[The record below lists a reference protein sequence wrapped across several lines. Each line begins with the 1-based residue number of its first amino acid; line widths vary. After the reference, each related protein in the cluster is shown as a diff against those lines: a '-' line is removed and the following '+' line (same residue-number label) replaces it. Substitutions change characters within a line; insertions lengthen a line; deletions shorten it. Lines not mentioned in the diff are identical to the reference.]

1 MRVLLINSNLKDD
14 ILAAPPIGLCYVAS
28 AAETAGHE
36 VKVLDLC
43 FKRRLQPELEK
54 AITGFSPQV
63 IGVSLRNLDNVN
75 MLRPV
80 SYLPSALKIVQE
92 IRALTAA
99 PLVLGGS
106 GASLDPQGVLEFL
119 QGDYIVVSEG
129 EKSFVDLLDALNRG
143 ESPAQIPG
151 VGMCR
156 QGKFQV
162 TPPQLTSF
170 PPGNPRLAK
179 WVDLTPYEKMGGS
192 YTIQTKRG
200 CRMRCIYCT
209 YNQVL
214 EGNHLRLRSP
224 SEVVDEIEEAFYQ
237 FNPEA
242 FEFVDSV
249 FNDPV
254 DHCREILEEIIRR
267 PWKTRFTTMGVS
279 PKNLDS
285 QFLQL
290 MQRAGFT
297 SFMISPESASKT
309 MLTNYQ
315 KGFDLED
322 LRRAARAINQVSF
335 PVLWYFL
342 IGGPG
347 ETTRTLQETLKFIE
361 QYLVRKE
368 GPSYNLVNIFLGV
381 RIYPGTK
388 LWEIALEEGLIHD
401 RCNPLRPLWYL
412 SRELDLDE
420 TMRQLFQ
427 AACRMPEIALGDIE
441 KYLPLSKIFGAV
453 RKVFP
458 FPKPYWQHL
467 ISVHQILVKLGVR
480 SLFQARGVPAQLRE
494 YLNLQSNRPSSAPV
508 TDNETL
514 SRHQARKARSSL
526 ASPISSL
533 PHRKSP

>member
-28 AAETAGHE
+28 AAEVAGHE
-36 VKVLDLC
+36 VRVLDLC
-43 FKRRLQPELEK
+43 FKGRLKQELEK
-54 AITGFSPQV
+54 AIIGFSPQV
-63 IGVSLRNLDNVN
+63 IGVSLRNLDNAN
-75 MLRPV
+75 MLCPV
-80 SYLPSALKIVQE
+80 SYLPSALKIVQV

-99 PLVLGGS
+99 PIVLGGS
-106 GASLDPQGVLEFL
+106 GASLDPQGVLEYL
-119 QGDYIVVSEG
+119 QGDYLIVSEG
-129 EKSFVDLLDALNRG
+129 EKSFVALLGVLSRG
-143 ESPAQIPG
+143 ESPADIPG
-151 VGMCR
+151 LCLWR
-156 QGKFQV
+156 QGKVQV

-170 PPGNPRLAK
+170 PSGNPHLAR
-179 WVDLTPYEKMGGS
+179 WVDLSPYEKMGAS
-192 YTIQTKRG
+192 YTVQTKRG

-297 SFMISPESASKT
+297 SLMISPESASET
-309 MLTNYQ
+309 MLANYQ
-315 KGFDLED
+315 KGFALDD
-322 LRRAARAINQVSF
+322 LRRAAEAINQFPF

-342 IGGPG
+342 VGGPG
-347 ETTRTLQETLKFIE
+347 ETRRTLQETLEFIGH
-361 QYLVRKE
+361 YLVRPQ
-368 GPSYNLVNIFLGV
+368 GPLRNLVNIFLGV
-381 RIYPGTK
+381 RIYPGTT
-388 LWEIALEEGLIHD
+388 LWHLALAEGLIHD
-401 RCNPLRPLWYL
+401 NSNPLSPLWYL
-412 SRELDLDE
+412 SRELDLDV
-420 TMRQLFQ
+420 TMRQLYG
-427 AACRMPEIALGDIE
+427 AACRWPEITLGDME
-441 KYLPLSKIFGAV
+441 KFLPISKIFGV
-453 RKVFP
+453 TSRVFP

-467 ISVHQILVKLGVR
+467 LWVHQILIKLKVR
-480 SLFQARGVPAQLRE
+480 SLLQATGVPAQLRE
-494 YLNLQSNRPSSAPV
+494 YLKLQSER
-508 TDNETL
+508 
-514 SRHQARKARSSL
+514 
-526 ASPISSL
+526 PISAL
-533 PHRKSP
+533 AADAEDLA

>member
-28 AAETAGHE
+28 AAEVAGHE
-36 VKVLDLC
+36 VRVLDLC
-43 FKRRLQPELEK
+43 FKRRVRQELEK
-54 AITGFSPQV
+54 AIISFSPQV
-63 IGVSLRNLDNVN
+63 IGVSLRNLDNAN
-75 MLRPV
+75 MLCPV
-80 SYLPSALKIVQE
+80 SYLPSALKIVQV
-92 IRALTAA
+92 IRAVTAV

-119 QGDYIVVSEG
+119 QGDYIIVSEG
-129 EKSFVDLLDALNRG
+129 EKGFVDLLDALNRG
-143 ESPAQIPG
+143 ESPANIPG
-151 VGMCR
+151 VGLWR

-170 PPGNPRLAK
+170 PSGNPHLAR
-179 WVDLTPYEKMGGS
+179 WVDLTPYEKMGAS
-192 YTIQTKRG
+192 YTVQTKRG

-224 SEVVDEIEEAFYQ
+224 TEVVDEIEEAFYQ

-249 FNDPV
+249 FNDPI

-290 MQRAGFT
+290 MKRAGFT
-297 SFMISPESASKT
+297 SFMISPESASET

-322 LRRAARAINQVSF
+322 LRRAAEAINQFSF

-342 IGGPG
+342 VGGPG
-347 ETTRTLQETLKFIE
+347 ETTRSLQETLEFIGR
-361 QYLVRKE
+361 YLVRPK
-368 GPSYNLVNIFLGV
+368 GPPHNLANIFLGV

-388 LWEIALEEGLIHD
+388 LWQIALEEGSIHD
-401 RCNPLRPLWYL
+401 KCTPLRPLWYL
-412 SRELDLDE
+412 SRQLDLDM
-420 TMRQLFQ
+420 TMHQLYG
-427 AACRMPEIALGDIE
+427 AACRWPEITLGDME
-441 KYLPLSKIFGAV
+441 KFLPLSKIFGV
-453 RKVFP
+453 TRKAFP

-467 ISVHQILVKLGVR
+467 LWVHQILITLGVR
-480 SLFQARGVPAQLRE
+480 SLLQATGVPAQLRE
-494 YLNLQSNRPSSAPV
+494 YLKLQINRPVSAPV
-508 TDNETL
+508 AVKENP
-514 SRHQARKARSSL
+514 A
-526 ASPISSL
+526 
-533 PHRKSP
+533 

>member
-28 AAETAGHE
+28 AAQQAGHE
-36 VKVLDLC
+36 VRVLDLC
-43 FKRRLQPELEK
+43 FKRRPRQELEK

-63 IGVSLRNLDNVN
+63 IGVSLRNLDNAN
-75 MLRPV
+75 MLLPV
-80 SYLPSALKIVQE
+80 SYLPSALEIVQE

-99 PLVLGGS
+99 PLVVGGS

-143 ESPAQIPG
+143 ESPANIPG
-151 VGMCR
+151 VGLWR

-162 TPPQLTSF
+162 TPPRLTSF
-170 PPGNPRLAK
+170 SSGNPSLTR
-179 WVDLTPYEKMGGS
+179 WVDLTPYEKMGVS
-192 YTIQTKRG
+192 YTVQTKRG

-214 EGNHLRLRSP
+214 EGNQLRLRSP
-224 SEVVDEIEEAFYQ
+224 SEVVDEIEEAVYQ
-237 FNPEA
+237 FNPQA

-254 DHCREILEEIIRR
+254 DHCRGILEEIIRR
-267 PWKTRFTTMGVS
+267 PWKARFTTMGVS

-290 MQRAGFT
+290 MKRAGFS
-297 SFMISPESASKT
+297 SFMISPESASET

-315 KGFDLED
+315 KGFGLED
-322 LRRAARAINQVSF
+322 LRRAAGAINQFSF

-347 ETTRTLQETLKFIE
+347 ETAHTLRETLEFIE
-361 QYLVRKE
+361 QHLVRKE
-368 GPSYNLVNIFLGV
+368 GPPYNLVNIFLGV

-388 LWEIALEEGLIHD
+388 LWQIALEDGLIHD
-401 RCNPLRPLWYL
+401 RCDPLRPLWYL
-412 SRELDLDE
+412 SRELDLEE
-420 TMRQLFQ
+420 TILQLYG
-427 AACRMPEIALGDIE
+427 AARRMPEISLGSME
-441 KYLPLSKIFGAV
+441 KYMPLTKIFRAV
-453 RKVFP
+453 RKIFP
-458 FPKPYWQHL
+458 FSKPYWQHL
-467 ISVHQILVKLGVR
+467 LPINQMLVKLGVR
-480 SLFQARGVPAQLRE
+480 SLFQASGVPAQLRE
-494 YLNLQSNRPSSAPV
+494 YLNLQCDRPGSGASNR
-508 TDNETL
+508 
-514 SRHQARKARSSL
+514 
-526 ASPISSL
+526 
-533 PHRKSP
+533 

>member
-1 MRVLLINSNLKDD
+1 MDQSMRVLLINSNLKDD

-28 AAETAGHE
+28 AAEAAGHE

-43 FKRRLQPELEK
+43 FKRRINQELEK
-54 AITGFSPQV
+54 AINGFSPQV
-63 IGVSLRNLDNVN
+63 IGVSLRNLDNAN

-80 SYLPSALKIVQE
+80 SYLPSELQIVQE
-92 IRALTAA
+92 IRKLTAA

-119 QGDYIVVSEG
+119 QGDYLIVSEG
-129 EKSFVDLLDALNRG
+129 EKAFVDLLEALNRG
-143 ESPAQIPG
+143 ESPADIPG
-151 VGMCR
+151 VGMWR
-156 QGKFQV
+156 QGKFHA

-170 PPGNPRLAK
+170 SSGNPHLAR
-179 WVDLTPYEKMGGS
+179 WVDLTPYEKVGVS
-192 YTIQTKRG
+192 YTVQTKRG

-267 PWKTRFTTMGVS
+267 PWKARFTTMGVS

-297 SFMISPESASKT
+297 SFMISPESASET

-315 KGFDLED
+315 KGFDLGD
-322 LRRAARAINQVSF
+322 VRRAAEAINQFSF

-342 IGGPG
+342 VGGPG
-347 ETTRTLQETLKFIE
+347 ETTHTLRETIEFIE
-361 QYLVRKE
+361 QHLVRKQ
-368 GPSYNLVNIFLGV
+368 GPPYNLANIFLGV

-388 LWEIALEEGLIHD
+388 LWQIALEEGLIHD

-412 SRELDLDE
+412 SRELDLE
-420 TMRQLFQ
+420 VTMRQLYG
-427 AACRMPEIALGDIE
+427 AACRRPEIALGSME
-441 KYLPLSKIFGAV
+441 KYMPLTKIFGAV
-453 RKVFP
+453 RKFFP
-458 FPKPYWQHL
+458 FPKPYWQHMLSVNQML
-467 ISVHQILVKLGVR
+467 IKLGVR
-480 SLFQARGVPAQLRE
+480 SLFQASGVPAQLRN
-494 YLNLQSNRPSSAPV
+494 YLNHQRKQPAPLGAGSKPSEP
-508 TDNETL
+508 
-514 SRHQARKARSSL
+514 
-526 ASPISSL
+526 PG
-533 PHRKSP
+533 